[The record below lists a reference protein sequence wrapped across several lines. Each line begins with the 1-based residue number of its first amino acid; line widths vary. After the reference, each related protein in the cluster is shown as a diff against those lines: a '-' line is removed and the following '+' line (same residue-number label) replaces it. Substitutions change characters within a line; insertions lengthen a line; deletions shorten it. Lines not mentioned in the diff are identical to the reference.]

1 MDTVYWCIGI
11 VVVWIFVCLGIAM
24 FVGFS
29 TGHDIKIDD
38 DKEDG
43 KD

>member
-11 VVVWIFVCLGIAM
+11 VVVWIFVCLGIAR

-29 TGHDIKIDD
+29 TGHDTKIDD